1 VQAMNDSEKINAATA
16 PKVGESGSNRGNA
29 GKGRRKGVPNRINR
43 DLREMILCALD
54 AAGGE
59 DYLVRQASEN
69 PTAFLSLVGRVL
81 PKEPK
86 PQPRPQLFDAITI
99 KLVSPQGRVIDAE
112 PPRMRPALEHDDREA
127 D

>member
-1 VQAMNDSEKINAATA
+1 MTVR
-16 PKVGESGSNRGNA
+16 KVGESGRNRGNA
-29 GKGRRKGVPNRINR
+29 GRGRRKGVPNRINC
-43 DLREMILCALD
+43 DLKEMILGALD

-59 DYLVRQASEN
+59 DYLVRQAGEN

-86 PQPRPQLFDAITI
+86 SQPRPQLFDAITI

-112 PPRMRPALEHDDREA
+112 PPRTRPALEHDRDA